1 MGFFDSIRFFGRS
14 RAPEGCWPWPNSD
27 RDPYGVPSP
36 AVQSEL
42 LKAACHEAGHA
53 VVCRYFGI
61 EVRQLS
67 IRRATY
73 TTGSVTTVMTDPE
86 RQAWKLA
93 RLRKIDDWSRKI
105 AGEKNPFSPNRGSEI
120 GLRPRD
126 HFVHEVSLHAGL
138 HDWLAGAVAENI
150 EYGPFTYWEG
160 NGWESDLE
168 GFELL
173 VSAHYGNLD
182 GFISG
187 SSVASIRDRYWKS
200 CEEILSKPE
209 IRLWHQAVVNTAL
222 RSEHGVLSGDE
233 IDVLRPSMEL
243 LHLVVPDSFDDAQEI
258 ADWLGCGQAV
268 AIEFVGCEPE
278 LERRLVDFSTGVCQA
293 RDGEIRRM
301 GQGRYL
307 LLPSGRGFD
316 PDEDPDNSPWDPDR
330 SPLGPSGPPLA
341 SSAAA
346 ALPATAG

>member
-138 HDWLAGAVAENI
+138 HGWLAGAVAENI

-182 GFISG
+182 GFISD

-209 IRLWHQAVVNTAL
+209 IRLWHQAVVKVVL
-222 RSEHGVLSGDE
+222 RSEHGVLSGEE
-233 IDVLRPSMEL
+233 IDALRSPIEL
-243 LHLVVPDSFDDAQEI
+243 PHLVVPDSFDDAREI
-258 ADWLGCGQAV
+258 ADRFGCGQVV
-268 AIEFVGCEPE
+268 AIEFVGSEPE
-278 LERRLVDFSTGVCQA
+278 LERRLVDFSTGICYA
-293 RDGEIRRM
+293 RDGEIRWVD
-301 GQGRYL
+301 QGRYL
-307 LLPSGRGFD
+307 VLPSGRGFD

>member
-67 IRRATY
+67 IRRVTY

-93 RLRKIDDWSRKI
+93 RLRKIDGWSRKI
-105 AGEKNPFSPNRGSEI
+105 AGENNPFSPNRGSEI

-182 GFISG
+182 GFISD

-209 IRLWHQAVVNTAL
+209 IRLWHQAVVKVVL
-222 RSEHGVLSGDE
+222 RSEHGVLSGEE
-233 IDVLRPSMEL
+233 IDALRSPIEL
-243 LHLVVPDSFDDAQEI
+243 PHLVVPDSFDDAREI
-258 ADWLGCGQAV
+258 ADRFGCGQVV
-268 AIEFVGCEPE
+268 AIEFVGSEPE
-278 LERRLVDFSTGVCQA
+278 LERRLVDFSTGICYA
-293 RDGEIRRM
+293 RDGEIRWVD
-301 GQGRYL
+301 QGRYL
-307 LLPSGRGFD
+307 VLPSGRGFD

-330 SPLGPSGPPLA
+330 SPLGPSGPSLA